1 MDRQKLEKANKL
13 IKEIDKY
20 EEVKDFIN
28 KKFNP
33 TTKYDEIVN
42 IENIRIFKSNN
53 GYIDFKIDREL
64 SDKILSTINTFIEKN
79 IDKLNKEFREL

>member
-20 EEVKDFIN
+20 EYVNDFIN

-33 TTKYDEIVN
+33 TTQYDDIVN
-42 IENIRIFKSNN
+42 IDNIRIFKGNN
-53 GYIDFKIDREL
+53 GYLDFKIDREL
-64 SDKILSTINTFIEKN
+64 SDKILLIIGIFLKENIEE
-79 IDKLNKEFREL
+79 LNKEFEEL

>member
-13 IKEIDKY
+13 INEIDKY

-53 GYIDFKIDREL
+53 GYLDFKIDREL
-64 SDKILSTINTFIEKN
+64 SDKILLIIGIFLKENIEE
-79 IDKLNKEFREL
+79 LNKEFEEL

>member
-13 IKEIDKY
+13 IMEIDKY

-33 TTKYDEIVN
+33 TTQYDDIVH
-42 IENIRIFKSNN
+42 IENIRIFKGNN
-53 GYIDFKIDREL
+53 GYLDFKIDREL
-64 SDKILSTINTFIEKN
+64 SDKILLIIGIFLKENIEE
-79 IDKLNKEFREL
+79 LNKEFEEL

>member
-13 IKEIDKY
+13 IREIDKY

-53 GYIDFKIDREL
+53 GYLDFKIDREL
-64 SDKILSTINTFIEKN
+64 SDKILLIIGIFLKENIEE
-79 IDKLNKEFREL
+79 LNKEFEEL

>member
-53 GYIDFKIDREL
+53 GYLDFEIDREL

-79 IDKLNKEFREL
+79 IDKLNKEFEEL

>member
-13 IKEIDKY
+13 IREIDKY

-64 SDKILSTINTFIEKN
+64 SDKILLIIGIFLKENIEE
-79 IDKLNKEFREL
+79 LNKEFEEL

>member
-53 GYIDFKIDREL
+53 GYLDFKIDREL
-64 SDKILSTINTFIEKN
+64 SDKILLIIDIFLKEN
-79 IDKLNKEFREL
+79 IDKLNKEFEEL

>member
-1 MDRQKLEKANKL
+1 MDRKKLEKANKL

-42 IENIRIFKSNN
+42 IENIRIFKGNN
-53 GYIDFKIDREL
+53 GYLDFKIDREL
-64 SDKILSTINTFIEKN
+64 SDKILLIIGIFLK
-79 IDKLNKEFREL
+79 

>member
-20 EEVKDFIN
+20 EDVKDFIN

-53 GYIDFKIDREL
+53 GYLDFKIDREL
-64 SDKILSTINTFIEKN
+64 SDKILLIIGIFLKENIEE
-79 IDKLNKEFREL
+79 LNKEFEEL

>member
-53 GYIDFKIDREL
+53 GYLDFKIDMEL
-64 SDKILSTINTFIEKN
+64 SDKILLIIDIFLKKN
-79 IDKLNKEFREL
+79 IEELNKEFEEL

>member
-28 KKFNP
+28 KKFNS

-53 GYIDFKIDREL
+53 GYLDFKIDREL
-64 SDKILSTINTFIEKN
+64 SDKILLIIDIFLKENIE
-79 IDKLNKEFREL
+79 KLNKEFEEL

>member
-1 MDRQKLEKANKL
+1 MDRKNLEKANKL

-20 EEVKDFIN
+20 EEVNDFIN

-53 GYIDFKIDREL
+53 GYLDFKIDREL
-64 SDKILSTINTFIEKN
+64 SDKILLIIGIFLKENIEE
-79 IDKLNKEFREL
+79 LNKEFEEL

>member
-28 KKFNP
+28 KKFNL

-42 IENIRIFKSNN
+42 IESIRIFKSNN
-53 GYIDFKIDREL
+53 GYIDFKIDSEL
-64 SDKILSTINTFIEKN
+64 SDKILLIIDIFLKKN
-79 IDKLNKEFREL
+79 IEELNKEFEEL

>member
-1 MDRQKLEKANKL
+1 MDRKKLEKANKL

-53 GYIDFKIDREL
+53 GYLDFKIDREL
-64 SDKILSTINTFIEKN
+64 SDKILLIIGIFLKENIEE
-79 IDKLNKEFREL
+79 LNKEFEEL

>member
-53 GYIDFKIDREL
+53 SYLDFKIDREL
-64 SDKILSTINTFIEKN
+64 SDKILLIIGIFLKENIE
-79 IDKLNKEFREL
+79 KLNKEFEEL

>member
-20 EEVKDFIN
+20 EKVKNFIN

-42 IENIRIFKSNN
+42 IDNIRIFKSNN
-53 GYIDFKIDREL
+53 GYLDFKIDREL
-64 SDKILSTINTFIEKN
+64 SDKILLIIGIFLKENIEE
-79 IDKLNKEFREL
+79 LNKEFEEL

>member
-53 GYIDFKIDREL
+53 GYLDFKIDREL
-64 SDKILSTINTFIEKN
+64 SDKILLIIGIFLKENIEE
-79 IDKLNKEFREL
+79 LNKEFEEL

>member
-53 GYIDFKIDREL
+53 GYLDFKIDREL
-64 SDKILSTINTFIEKN
+64 SDKILLIIGIFLKENIE
-79 IDKLNKEFREL
+79 DLNKEFEEL

>member
-13 IKEIDKY
+13 IMEIDKY

-33 TTKYDEIVN
+33 TTQYDDIVN
-42 IENIRIFKSNN
+42 IENIRIFKGNN
-53 GYIDFKIDREL
+53 GYLDFKIDREL
-64 SDKILSTINTFIEKN
+64 SDKILLIIGIFLKENIEE
-79 IDKLNKEFREL
+79 LNKEFEEL

>member
-53 GYIDFKIDREL
+53 GYRDFEIDREL

>member
-42 IENIRIFKSNN
+42 IDNIRIFKSNN
-53 GYIDFKIDREL
+53 GYLDFKIDSEL
-64 SDKILSTINTFIEKN
+64 SDKILLIIGIFLKENIEE
-79 IDKLNKEFREL
+79 LNKEFEEL

>member
-20 EEVKDFIN
+20 AEVKDFMD
-28 KKFNP
+28 
-33 TTKYDEIVN
+33 TKLKLSTQYEEIVK
-42 IENIRIFKSNN
+42 IDSIRIFKSNN
-53 GYIDFKIDREL
+53 GYRDFEIDREL

>member
-1 MDRQKLEKANKL
+1 MNRQKLEEANKL

-53 GYIDFKIDREL
+53 GYLDFKIDREL
-64 SDKILSTINTFIEKN
+64 SDKILLIIGIFLKENIEE
-79 IDKLNKEFREL
+79 LNKEFEEL

>member
-33 TTKYDEIVN
+33 TTQYDDIVN
-42 IENIRIFKSNN
+42 IENIRIFKGNN
-53 GYIDFKIDREL
+53 GYLDFKIDREL
-64 SDKILSTINTFIEKN
+64 SDKILLIIDIFLKENIE
-79 IDKLNKEFREL
+79 KLNKEFEEL

>member
-53 GYIDFKIDREL
+53 GYLDFKIDREL
-64 SDKILSTINTFIEKN
+64 SDKILLIIGIFLKDNIEE
-79 IDKLNKEFREL
+79 LNKEFEEL

>member
-1 MDRQKLEKANKL
+1 MKRLRISL
-13 IKEIDKY
+13 I
-20 EEVKDFIN
+20 

-53 GYIDFKIDREL
+53 GYLDFKIDREL
-64 SDKILSTINTFIEKN
+64 SDKILLIIGIFLKENIE
-79 IDKLNKEFREL
+79 KLNKEFEEL

>member
-13 IKEIDKY
+13 IKAIDEY

-53 GYIDFKIDREL
+53 GYLDFKIDREL
-64 SDKILSTINTFIEKN
+64 SDKILLIIGIFLKENIEE
-79 IDKLNKEFREL
+79 LNKEFEEL

>member
-53 GYIDFKIDREL
+53 GYLDFKIDREL
-64 SDKILSTINTFIEKN
+64 SDKILLIIGIFLKENIE
-79 IDKLNKEFREL
+79 KLNKEFEEL